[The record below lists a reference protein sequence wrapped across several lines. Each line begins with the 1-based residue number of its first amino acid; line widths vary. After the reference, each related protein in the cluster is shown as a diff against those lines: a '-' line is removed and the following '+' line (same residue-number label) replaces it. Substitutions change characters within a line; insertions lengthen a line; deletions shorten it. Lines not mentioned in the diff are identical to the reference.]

1 MLTTLVV
8 TLGPHHT
15 FNSDTVL
22 LQSGTPFVDLAQTT
36 AAADF
41 FIFQAHLL
49 DENCSSICLRNKSVS
64 EIT

>member
-1 MLTTLVV
+1 MLTTVVV
-8 TLGPHHT
+8 TLSPHHT

-22 LQSGTPFVDLAQTT
+22 LQSGTPFVDLAQMT

-49 DENCSSICLRNKSVS
+49 DENFSSICLEKKSVG